1 MPTAN
6 RSPLARIDNIGLA
19 VRDVA
24 AEAAFFESKLG
35 LAVELALEGEPP
47 SATVGIGEQ
56 YLYVFQTGSSEP
68 TAPRSPELVGT
79 PPGIDHISFTVD
91 DVDSAFMTLKARGVE
106 FEGEPASVE
115 AWGIR
120 LVAFRDPEANSFFLV
135 QKL

>member
-1 MPTAN
+1 MNST
-6 RSPLARIDNIGLA
+6 PLARIDNIGLA

-24 AEAAFFESKLG
+24 AEAAFFGEKLG
-35 LAVELALEGEPP
+35 LPVDLALDGEPP
-47 SATVGIGEQ
+47 SATVAVGDQ
-56 YLYVFQTGSSEP
+56 YLYVFQTTSSD
-68 TAPRSPELVGT
+68 AASVRSPALVEN
-79 PPGIDHISFTVD
+79 PPGVDHISFTVD
-91 DVDSAFMTLKARGVE
+91 DVDSVFTELKARGVE